1 MKNPRQ
7 CYNGIIMNSGLSPA
21 ERGHAWHLPV
31 IALIFTLAA
40 IVFTARFVIPAIAIE
55 RHTRT
60 LEDLRT
66 NAILA
71 ATTTPAHRKIRVL
84 VVPGHEPNA
93 GGTAY
98 GALWERSLNVELGKY
113 LRWFLGT
120 DGRYET
126 ILSRDE
132 RGWNPEIAEYFS
144 AHWDEIDAW
153 RKEARAEMEAL
164 IASGAVPKPVVHVGH
179 NDARPDVAVRLYGI
193 TKWANE
199 NDIDVVVHVHFDD
212 DRASNRAPGR
222 RTGFAIYVPP
232 PEYFNAAPT
241 QAIAEKIRARL
252 GAFDPISDLPGVGAG
267 IVEDPE
273 LIAVGQQNTSDQAS
287 LLIEYAF
294 IYERQL
300 QTPAVRRMAIED
312 MAYQTFLGLED
323 FFFGGP
329 PIPRPSGTTL
339 LPHAWTGPVGDG
351 GDPADVYALQTA
363 LTRAG
368 DYPPPGRDR
377 NDCPRG
383 GVFDDCT
390 REALK
395 RFQERLGITGEDEV
409 AGKKTFGQLDAL

>member
-1 MKNPRQ
+1 MNP
-7 CYNGIIMNSGLSPA
+7 GLSPA
-21 ERGHAWHLPV
+21 DRGHNWHLPV
-31 IALIFTLAA
+31 IALIFALATITL
-40 IVFTARFVIPAIAIE
+40 TARLMIPAIAIE
-55 RHTRT
+55 RHTKT
-60 LEDLRT
+60 LDDLRA

-71 ATTTPAHRKIRVL
+71 ATTAPEHRKIRVL
-84 VVPGHEPNA
+84 IVPGHEPDG
-93 GGTAY
+93 GGTAH
-98 GALWERSLNVELGKY
+98 GRLWERELNVELGKY

-126 ILSRDE
+126 TLARDE
-132 RGWNPEIAEYFS
+132 RGWNPVIAEHF
-144 AHWDEIDAW
+144 ATRWDEIDAW

-164 IASGAVPKPVVHVGH
+164 IASGAVPKPIVRVGH
-179 NDARPDVAVRLYGI
+179 NDARPDTAVRLYGI

-199 NDIDVVVHVHFDD
+199 NDIDVVIHVHFDD

-232 PEYFNAAPT
+232 PEYFNAPTT

-252 GAFDPISDLPGVGAG
+252 SAFDPISDLPGVGDG
-267 IVEDPE
+267 IVGDPE

-287 LLIEYAF
+287 MLIEYAF
-294 IYERQL
+294 IYEPQL

-339 LPHAWTGPVGDG
+339 LPHAWTGPIGVG
-351 GDPADVYALQTA
+351 GDPGDVYALQTA

-368 DYPPPGRDR
+368 DYPPPGRAR
-377 NDCPRG
+377 NACPRS
-383 GVFDDCT
+383 GVFDACT
-390 REALK
+390 GEALK
-395 RFQERLGITGEDEV
+395 RFQERHGITGEDGV
-409 AGKKTFGQLDAL
+409 AGKKTFDRLDAI